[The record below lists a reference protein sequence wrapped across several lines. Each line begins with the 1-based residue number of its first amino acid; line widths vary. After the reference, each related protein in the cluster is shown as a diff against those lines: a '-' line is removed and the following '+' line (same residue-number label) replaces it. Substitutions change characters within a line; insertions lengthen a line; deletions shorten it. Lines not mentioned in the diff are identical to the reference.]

1 MSLIQILLIHMPS
14 WFFCLLMIVLYV
26 GISITGLLIIRKFYP
41 HYKCKLH
48 NDIAGFI
55 FATLGV
61 IYAVLL
67 AFVVVITWQDFDK
80 AQDVTV
86 NEANCIA
93 TLYRDSTPFP
103 AEFRAKLKCELTNYV
118 KAIIN
123 EEWQTMTRGQRS
135 VKAQKMQEEL
145 WKLYGGFQPKNETQK
160 IFFMESLNKLNQS
173 AEMRR
178 QRIVYAGSG
187 INPLLYFVLFAGSF
201 ITIAFTMLF
210 GTENVIPHLIMVS
223 LLAAMIAISLFT
235 IIAMDYPFTGDISI
249 APDVFTN
256 MLSTLMS
263 S

>member
-1 MSLIQILLIHMPS
+1 MV
-14 WFFCLLMIVLYV
+14 VLYV
-26 GISITGLLIIRKFYP
+26 GVSIAGLLIIRKLYP

-67 AFVVVITWQDFDK
+67 AFIVVITWQDFDK

-93 TLYRDSTPFP
+93 ALYRDATPFP
-103 AEFRAKLKCELTNYV
+103 AEFRAELKNKLTNYV
-118 KAIIN
+118 RDIIN
-123 EEWQTMTRGQRS
+123 EEWQMMGTGQRS
-135 VKAQKMQEEL
+135 ASVQNIQEEL

-160 IFFMESLNKLNQS
+160 IFLAESVKKLNQA

-178 QRIVYAGSG
+178 QRIVYASTG

-210 GTENVIPHLIMVS
+210 GTENIIPHLIMVS
-223 LLAAMIAISLFT
+223 LLAALIAITLFT
-235 IIAMDYPFTGDISI
+235 VMAMDYPFTGDISI
-249 APDVFTN
+249 TPDVFKN
-256 MLSTLMS
+256 ILSTLMS

>member
-1 MSLIQILLIHMPS
+1 MPFIQTLLVHIPA
-14 WFFCLLMIVLYV
+14 WLFCLLIVILYV
-26 GISITGLLIIRKFYP
+26 GISIAGLLVIRKLYP

-67 AFVVVITWQDFDK
+67 AFIVVITWQDFDK

-93 TLYRDSTPFP
+93 ALYRDATPFP
-103 AEFRAKLKCELTNYV
+103 AEFRVELKSKLTNYV
-118 KAIIN
+118 RDIIN
-123 EEWQTMTRGQRS
+123 EEWQMMGTGQRS
-135 VKAQKMQEEL
+135 ASVQNIQEEL

-160 IFFMESLNKLNQS
+160 IFLAESVKKLNQA

-178 QRIVYAGSG
+178 QRIVYASTG

-210 GTENVIPHLIMVS
+210 GTENIIPHLIMVS
-223 LLAAMIAISLFT
+223 LLAAMISITLFT
-235 IIAMDYPFTGDISI
+235 VIAMDYPFTGDISI
-249 APDVFTN
+249 KPDVFIN
-256 MLSTLMS
+256 ILSSLMRS
-263 S
+263 

>member
-1 MSLIQILLIHMPS
+1 
-14 WFFCLLMIVLYV
+14 MIVLYV

-67 AFVVVITWQDFDK
+67 AFTVVVTWQDFDK
-80 AQDVTV
+80 AQDVTA
-86 NEANCIA
+86 NEANGIA
-93 TLYRDSTPFP
+93 ALYLDSIPFP
-103 AEFRAKLKCELTNYV
+103 VEFRAELKNELANYV

-123 EEWQTMTRGQRS
+123 EEWQTMARGQS
-135 VKAQKMQEEL
+135 SANVQKIQERLWEL
-145 WKLYGGFQPKNETQK
+145 YSGYQPKNETQK
-160 IFFMESLNKLNQS
+160 IFFAESVKKLNQA

-178 QRIVYAGSG
+178 QRMVYASSG

-223 LLAAMIAISLFT
+223 LLAAMIAITLFT
-235 IIAMDYPFTGDISI
+235 VIALDYPFTGDISI
-249 APDVFTN
+249 TPDVFTN
-256 MLSTLMS
+256 MLSTLMGS
-263 S
+263 